1 MKKVALISTYCNTE
15 EKLSVLR
22 KNLEILKNNRID
34 TIAISPILLPL
45 DIINK
50 CTHFIYTSENPVLDW
65 PTKAISQW
73 MILGKYKLHR
83 TYGDYGW
90 AGLNQVKRLGEF
102 AINYDYDLFYHIIY
116 DLHIDGNV
124 EAELQRNDKNIIYPS
139 TRGSNLWP
147 FSLHLMVYD
156 KASLRK
162 FNSLITLESYLKHDR
177 GDAFSWLEKV
187 AAVIPC
193 ESTGIPV
200 RDEID
205 YYENFDFFNYSP
217 SSDFKLFFQKTDRL
231 WKNGLETFKIM
242 FYGFSDQ
249 KEIEIIINGISHSNR
264 FNEYDI
270 YDTQM
275 LPDVVSELKLSYKD
289 NLFNLTEAY
298 NSIKI
303 NDIEKL

>member
-15 EKLSVLR
+15 EKLSVLER
-22 KNLEILKNNRID
+22 NLEILKNNGID

-45 DIINK
+45 KLIEK

-65 PTKAISQW
+65 PIKAISQW
-73 MILGKYKLHR
+73 TIIGNYKFHR

-102 AINYDYDLFYHIIY
+102 AINYDYDLFYHMIY

-139 TRGSNLWP
+139 TRGSNIWP
-147 FSLHLMVYD
+147 YSLHLMVYD
-156 KASLRK
+156 KTSLGK
-162 FNSLITLESYLKHDR
+162 LNSLISLESYLKHDR
-177 GDAFSWLEKV
+177 GDAFYWLEKV
-187 AAVIPC
+187 AAIIPC

-217 SSDFKLFFQKTDRL
+217 SPDFKMFFQKVDSL
-231 WKNGLETFKIM
+231 WNGNKETLKII
-242 FYGFSDQ
+242 FYGFSDE
-249 KEIEIIINGISHSNR
+249 KKIEIIVNGISYSNN

-270 YDTQM
+270 YDTWK
-275 LPDVVSELKLSYKD
+275 LPDDVWELKLSYKD
-289 NLFNLTEAY
+289 DLFNITETY
-298 NSIKI
+298 NTIKI
-303 NDIEKL
+303 NDIEKI